1 MWALVNGL
9 RGTRRGGRATGVV
22 RTLPMLIGAGV
33 GIAAWELVKRQ
44 NYPWFDR
51 IMELSGNRRRRLR
64 RRQSPELA
72 Q

>member
-1 MWALVNGL
+1 MWALVNGM
-9 RGTRRGGRATGVV
+9 RGMRRGGRATGIV

-51 IMELSGNRRRRLR
+51 IMELGGSRRRQSR
-64 RRQSPELA
+64 RRQSPEPA